1 MSSGADGTRSALDI
15 KVISECTHYEYQDN
29 SRSDDLH
36 SESITMARRCAMST
50 LMLTSVPTTRPR
62 GIGRRVV
69 RLMAVAAA
77 MASALAIWVIADSA
91 FGIDLRAPAFDG
103 SAETLPI
110 RVQDVLLVS
119 AMLSFAGWG
128 FIAVL
133 ERLTARARRV
143 WLVTAVAALALSL
156 GTPLAGAGVTLA
168 NRVVLMLMHLA
179 VGSVL
184 IPALYRSSPRR
195 EDNS

>member
-1 MSSGADGTRSALDI
+1 MSAVMPI
-15 KVISECTHYEYQDN
+15 K
-29 SRSDDLH
+29 
-36 SESITMARRCAMST
+36 
-50 LMLTSVPTTRPR
+50 VPTTRPR
-62 GIGRRVV
+62 VIGRRVV
-69 RLMAVAAA
+69 RLTAVAAA
-77 MASALAIWVIADSA
+77 MASALAIWVIAELA
-91 FGIDLRAPAFDG
+91 LGIDLRAPVFDG

-119 AMLSFAGWG
+119 GLLSLAGWG

-143 WLVTAVAALALSL
+143 WLVIAVAALVLSL
-156 GTPLAGAGVTLA
+156 STPLAGAGVTLA

-184 IPALYRSSPRR
+184 IPALYWSSPRR
-195 EDNS
+195 EES

>member
-1 MSSGADGTRSALDI
+1 
-15 KVISECTHYEYQDN
+15 
-29 SRSDDLH
+29 
-36 SESITMARRCAMST
+36 MST
-50 LMLTSVPTTRPR
+50 LMLTSVPTTRSR
-62 GIGRRVV
+62 AIGRRVV
-69 RLMAVAAA
+69 RLTALAAA
-77 MASALAIWVIADSA
+77 MASALAIWVIAELA
-91 FGIDLRAPAFDG
+91 LGIDLRAPAFDG

-119 AMLSFAGWG
+119 ALLSFAGWG

-143 WLVTAVAALALSL
+143 WLVIAVAALVLSL
-156 GTPLAGAGVTLA
+156 GTPLAGVGITLT
-168 NRVVLMLMHLA
+168 NRFVLMLMHLA

-195 EDNS
+195 QQNA

>member
-1 MSSGADGTRSALDI
+1 
-15 KVISECTHYEYQDN
+15 
-29 SRSDDLH
+29 
-36 SESITMARRCAMST
+36 MST
-50 LMLTSVPTTRPR
+50 LMLTSVPMTRPR

-69 RLMAVAAA
+69 RLTAVAAA
-77 MASALAIWVIADSA
+77 MASALAIWVIAELA
-91 FGIDLRAPAFDG
+91 LGIDLRAPAFDG

-119 AMLSFAGWG
+119 ALLSFAGWA

-143 WLVTAVAALALSL
+143 WLVIAIAALVLSL
-156 GTPLAGAGVTLA
+156 GTPLAGVGITLA
-168 NRVVLMLMHLA
+168 NRLVLMLMHLA

-184 IPALYRSSPRR
+184 IPVLYRSSPRR
-195 EDNS
+195 EENS

>member
-1 MSSGADGTRSALDI
+1 
-15 KVISECTHYEYQDN
+15 
-29 SRSDDLH
+29 
-36 SESITMARRCAMST
+36 MAT
-50 LMLTSVPTTRPR
+50 LMLSNTSIGHPRP
-62 GIGRRVV
+62 IGRRLE
-69 RLMAVAAA
+69 RLTAVAAA
-77 MASALAIWVIADSA
+77 MASALAIWVIAELA
-91 FGIDLRAPAFDG
+91 LGIDLRAPAFDG
-103 SAETLPI
+103 SAQTLPI

-119 AMLSFAGWG
+119 ALLSFAGWG

-143 WLVTAVAALALSL
+143 WLVIAVAALALSL

-184 IPALYRSSPRR
+184 IPALYWSSPRR
-195 EDNS
+195 EES